1 MSYSVDFR
9 QKVLSIREKEGL
21 SIRATAKRFHVGTD
35 TLRRW
40 LKRIEPKPSGPRRGK
55 MDKEAF
61 IKDVA
66 EYPDSYQR
74 ERAARFWV
82 CPKAI
87 WQALKRW
94 GLTYKKNSASSQG
107 KRRGTTG
114 VPGKNRGVSKAG

>member
-66 EYPDSYQR
+66 EYPDSYQQIG
-74 ERAARFWV
+74 RAHV
-82 CPKAI
+82 
-87 WQALKRW
+87 
-94 GLTYKKNSASSQG
+94 
-107 KRRGTTG
+107 
-114 VPGKNRGVSKAG
+114 